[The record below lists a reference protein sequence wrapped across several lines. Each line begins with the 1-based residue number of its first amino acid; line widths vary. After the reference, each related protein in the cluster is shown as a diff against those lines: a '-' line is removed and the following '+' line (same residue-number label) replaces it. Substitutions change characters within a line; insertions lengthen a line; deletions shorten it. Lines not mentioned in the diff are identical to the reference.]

1 MILVKFSEDFGRH
14 GDLEGLFTCTQ
25 EDYNK
30 VLGHTAHLGALGKHS
45 DVSIELTTENL
56 KILEVDQAFI
66 EQFDKLLPYGTGID
80 PINQVLDQLRYDNAS
95 T

>member
-1 MILVKFSEDFGRH
+1 MILVKFSENFGRH

-30 VLGHTAHLGALGKHS
+30 VLGHTAHLSDALGKHS
-45 DVSIELTTENL
+45 NVSVELTTENM

-66 EQFDKLLPYGTGID
+66 TQFNELLPYGTGID
-80 PINQVLDQLRYDNAS
+80 PIGQVLDQLRYE
-95 T
+95 